1 MSTNERRKIDLVTF
15 EILRHRLWEIN
26 DEMAMLAA
34 RISGSPAVY
43 ESGDFN
49 TAILTAE
56 GEGLFTGVYVIRQAS
71 ALDVLVQSVI
81 ERFRGDLHDGD
92 MFLTNDPWSGA
103 LHAMDYAVVAPVF
116 WEGEV
121 VCWTG
126 VVMHEIDVGG
136 PRPGSWTVGAQ
147 DAFQECMLI
156 PPVKIVEAGRL
167 RKDIERIYLR
177 NTRTPDMNA
186 LNLRAKIAA
195 QVTTRERLRDIIRE
209 FGKDTFLDLQHQ
221 ILDYVRTSLRRRIGQ
236 LPDGVWYAHAFLDH
250 DGVEDRMYRFRLKL
264 TKTGEKLIFDFTGTS
279 KQALGAINSAYSGL
293 IGGVVQTIF
302 PLLCFDLPW
311 SHGAVADCIEII
323 SEPGTVNNATFPAAT
338 SMATVNSCQITGNVI
353 WEAFARMFSC
363 VDELRREVSGLCYGG
378 VAMAVLAGRRIN
390 GTPFV
395 NMFTDSVGGGG
406 ARSFRDGIDT
416 CGNMVAPGYAIPNV
430 ERIEGLFPVLYV
442 YRKERPE
449 TAGAGTWRGGVGIEY
464 MIIPHKGAGEI
475 EAVFFGS
482 AAAHCETKGA
492 AGGFPGSV
500 QRSLIIRDANVGEQF
515 KSGQVPLTSDD
526 VTGLVELPQAK
537 DTAKLGG
544 SDAWVCFCD
553 GGGGYGDPLERDP
566 GNVRLDVLR
575 GLCTAA
581 EGERLYGV
589 KLDGDNVDQ
598 LQTNALRTKRREAR
612 KVQGRRMGDAWRPD
626 AAFEGEQLFRYGEIL
641 AVRRTKIGPAI
652 GCIRCG
658 SMLCAATE
666 DPRQRAL
673 MVEQELSALS
683 PLNRYGR
690 EDEVVI
696 RHYCCPGCARVFS
709 TDVQLKSDD
718 PRMPEMVLSAEYF
731 TQTQSSPRTKTA
743 ESAPAT

>member
-1 MSTNERRKIDLVTF
+1 MSEPRKIDLVTF

-49 TAILTAE
+49 TAILTAD

-81 ERFRGDLHDGD
+81 EQFRGDLKDGD

-209 FGKDTFLDLQHQ
+209 FGRDTFLDLQHQ
-221 ILDYVRTSLRRRIGQ
+221 ILDYVRTSLRQRIGK
-236 LPDGVWYAHAFLDH
+236 LPDGVWYSHAFLDH
-250 DGVEDRMYRFRLKL
+250 DGVHDRMYRFRLKL
-264 TKTGEKLIFDFTGTS
+264 TKSGEKLIFDFTGTS

-363 VDELRREVSGLCYGG
+363 VDELRDEVAGLCYGG
-378 VAMAVLAGRRIN
+378 VAMAVLAGRRAN

-406 ARSFRDGIDT
+406 ARSFRDGVDT
-416 CGNMVAPGYAIPNV
+416 CGNMVAPGYAIPNA
-430 ERIEGLFPVLYV
+430 ERIESLFPVLYV
-442 YRKERPE
+442 YRKERAE

-464 MIIPHKGAGEI
+464 MIVPHKGSGEI
-475 EAVFFGS
+475 EAIFFGS

-500 QRSLIIRDANVGEQF
+500 QRSLILREADVARQF
-515 KSGQVPLTSDD
+515 DDGRIPLTSEE
-526 VTGLVELPQAK
+526 VASRIELPQAK
-537 DTAKLGG
+537 DAAKLNPG
-544 SDAWVCFCD
+544 DAWVCFCD

-566 GNVRLDVLR
+566 ENVRRDVAR

-581 EGERLYGV
+581 EGQRLYGV
-589 KLDGDNVDQ
+589 KLGDDGQVD
-598 LQTNALRTKRREAR
+598 LSQTDALRTTSREVR
-612 KVQGRRMGDAWRPD
+612 VTQGRRLGDAWQPGS
-626 AAFEGEQLFRYGEIL
+626 AFDGEQLFRYGEIL
-641 AVRRTKIGPAI
+641 AIRKTKAGPAI
-652 GCIRCG
+652 GCVRCG
-658 SMLCAATE
+658 TMLCAAVE

-718 PRMPEMVLSAEYF
+718 PRMPEMVLDAEDF
-731 TQTQSSPRTKTA
+731 GHKRPSSDVKA
-743 ESAPAT
+743 GESTPAS